1 MSFSNFPLTP
11 PSSPHLLH
19 NPSSAISV
27 IKLFYHLSI
36 SFMNP
41 HLPRRGGDRQGSE
54 YRWGQGQCFSLTNG
68 LAWEETWDPC
78 SGRPTARAHEE
89 WGYCQVLSPPSPSPP
104 PPPPPSPSPP
114 PPPSPPQAGTSAALL
129 PDRTALIG
137 TPGPHTWRG
146 TVFAVSTSDVS
157 IPYKLHLKFFPRNTK
172 HVFSLLLSTTSNSL
186 HQGPHIHSSLPSHQT
201 PPATHRL

>member
-1 MSFSNFPLTP
+1 MPFCRLKYPAYNVIYHP
-11 PSSPHLLH
+11 PP
-19 NPSSAISV
+19 PI
-27 IKLFYHLSI
+27 
-36 SFMNP
+36 
-41 HLPRRGGDRQGSE
+41 RRGGDRQGSE

-89 WGYCQVLSPPSPSPP
+89 WGYCQVLST
-104 PPPPPSPSPP
+104 P
-114 PPPSPPQAGTSAALL
+114 PPPSPPSPPPPSAPSPAHLQAGTSAALL

-157 IPYKLHLKFFPRNTK
+157 IPNL
-172 HVFSLLLSTTSNSL
+172 
-186 HQGPHIHSSLPSHQT
+186 T
-201 PPATHRL
+201 PPASNFLPQIQLTLPFPTSLLSPPSVSRCIKAGSYS

>member
-1 MSFSNFPLTP
+1 MPFSNFPLTP

-89 WGYCQVLSPPSPSPP
+89 WGYCQVLSPP
-104 PPPPPSPSPP
+104 PSPSPISSAP
-114 PPPSPPQAGTSAALL
+114 PAGGYERSPSARPDGSDRNAG
-129 PDRTALIG
+129 
-137 TPGPHTWRG
+137 
-146 TVFAVSTSDVS
+146 
-157 IPYKLHLKFFPRNTK
+157 
-172 HVFSLLLSTTSNSL
+172 
-186 HQGPHIHSSLPSHQT
+186 PSHL
-201 PPATHRL
+201 AGHRVCCFHLRCENS

>member
-1 MSFSNFPLTP
+1 MIFVLLITLLVIRCGMTSGWGWPSRRRGRGER
-11 PSSPHLLH
+11 PSSVLTDTPGKNLKDA
-19 NPSSAISV
+19 NNIDTD
-27 IKLFYHLSI
+27 LS
-36 SFMNP
+36 P
-41 HLPRRGGDRQGSE
+41 PRRGGDRQGSE

-89 WGYCQVLSPPSPSPP
+89 WGYCQVAQPP
-104 PPPPPSPSPP
+104 PPQPLPSP
-114 PPPSPPQAGTSAALL
+114 PPQAGTSAALL

-157 IPYKLHLKFFPRNTK
+157 IPPTFCP
-172 HVFSLLLSTTSNSL
+172 
-186 HQGPHIHSSLPSHQT
+186 G
-201 PPATHRL
+201 

>member
-1 MSFSNFPLTP
+1 MPFSNFPLTP

-104 PPPPPSPSPP
+104 PPP
-114 PPPSPPQAGTSAALL
+114 SPPQAGTSAALL

-157 IPYKLHLKFFPRNTK
+157 IPTPQVFPSEYKTCFLTSPLHHLK
-172 HVFSLLLSTTSNSL
+172 LLASRPTYS
-186 HQGPHIHSSLPSHQT
+186 
-201 PPATHRL
+201 

>member
-1 MSFSNFPLTP
+1 MTFCHFCSSLISPLFSLLQPPSPSLLPSQMSCIQPPLSPTTP
-11 PSSPHLLH
+11 PT
-19 NPSSAISV
+19 
-27 IKLFYHLSI
+27 
-36 SFMNP
+36 
-41 HLPRRGGDRQGSE
+41 RRGGDRQGSE

-104 PPPPPSPSPP
+104 PPP
-114 PPPSPPQAGTSAALL
+114 SPPQAGTSAALL

-157 IPYKLHLKFFPRNTK
+157 IPNLHTSSFNLFAPNTT
-172 HVFSLLLSTTSNSL
+172 HSSFLRVSPLTAHPISL
-186 HQGPHIHSSLPSHQT
+186 HRGLVFITRAPQSK
-201 PPATHRL
+201 PPATHSL